1 MDESSQEQPS
11 PLVYPRNRFISTRKL
26 MTEENHYSSSNN
38 HNSHNHPSAQDDDG
52 TDYGI
57 TTTTYTST
65 KALQTSLV
73 ESMSPALT
81 KARPPSPDTT
91 MSQLEETL
99 NSSTNTTQQPHRA
112 GRGLI
117 QLSVYDIPLVVFIS
131 CLLFLLISF
140 VVQKHGPDGNEN
152 I

>member
-1 MDESSQEQPS
+1 MDESPKEQPS
-11 PLVYPRNRFISTRKL
+11 PLVYPRNRFVSTRKL
-26 MTEENHYSSSNN
+26 MTEENHYSTSNN
-38 HNSHNHPSAQDDDG
+38 HEPHNQPSTQDYDE
-52 TDYGI
+52 TDYGV

-73 ESMSPALT
+73 ESMSPSLT
-81 KARPPSPDTT
+81 KTRPPSPDSS

-99 NSSTNTTQQPHRA
+99 NNTTQQP